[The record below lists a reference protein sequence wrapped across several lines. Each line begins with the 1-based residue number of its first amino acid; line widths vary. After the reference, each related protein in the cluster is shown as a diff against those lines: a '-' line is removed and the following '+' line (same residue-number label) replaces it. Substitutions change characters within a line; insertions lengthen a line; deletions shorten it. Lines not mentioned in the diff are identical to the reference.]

1 MKSVNLSILRIIEI
15 STAIDIIGST
25 DALDGTTGY
34 KLGRLKKTCEA
45 IVKIFQ
51 SIRETEQKKYAKE
64 LDSKSTSKERKKQ
77 IVDLMNEKMREIE
90 VLEEEIKVPEIK
102 LSEFIAKSDRTV
114 KFPLGEGKSETREV
128 KEGQMLVSQVFFN
141 LMGEIIVDDKNTGT
155 YEEPKA
161 TALQAFLERTKA
173 EQPVTETQEVEV
185 SA

>member
-1 MKSVNLSILRIIEI
+1 MKSVTLNVLRIIEI
-15 STAIDIIGST
+15 STAIDIIGGT

-45 IVKIFQ
+45 IAKIFQ
-51 SIRETEQKKYAKE
+51 SIREAEQKKYAKE

-77 IVDLMNEKMREIE
+77 IVDAMNDKMREIE

-102 LSEFIAKSDRTV
+102 LSEFIAKTDRTV
-114 KFPLGEGKSETREV
+114 KFPLEGGKSETREI

-141 LMGEIIVDDKNTGT
+141 LMGEIIIDDKNTGV

-161 TALQAFLERTKA
+161 TAIQAFLDKIKA
-173 EQPVTETQEVEV
+173 EVPVE
-185 SA
+185 ADIIA